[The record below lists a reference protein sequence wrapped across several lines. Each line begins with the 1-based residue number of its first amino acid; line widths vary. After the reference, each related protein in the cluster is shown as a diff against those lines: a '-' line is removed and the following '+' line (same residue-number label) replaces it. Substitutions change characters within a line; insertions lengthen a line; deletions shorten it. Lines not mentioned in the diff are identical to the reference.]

1 MFGASGFG
9 ATPAPAP
16 AHYGGLFG
24 AAAPAHMPQQAGVAG
39 MTTVD
44 ELALRRR

>member
-1 MFGASGFG
+1 MFGATGFG
-9 ATPAPAP
+9 AAPAP
-16 AHYGGLFG
+16 AHSGGLFG
-24 AAAPAHMPQQAGVAG
+24 APTPAHMPQQAGVAG